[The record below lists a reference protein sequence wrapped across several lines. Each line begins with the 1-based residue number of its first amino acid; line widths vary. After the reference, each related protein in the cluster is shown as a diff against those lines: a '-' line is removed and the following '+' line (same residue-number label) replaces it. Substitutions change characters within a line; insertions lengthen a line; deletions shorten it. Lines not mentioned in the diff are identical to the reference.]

1 MMRLCFLRNHYVKR
15 TPKGPHGAGP
25 RSSLAIL
32 LARFTADFFSH
43 SGHRRQQRHQWR
55 EFPDL
60 PPAYRP
66 LPAAAGSDQQLRL
79 WSWAV
84 LLIEIGR
91 ASCRERVDVAGV
103 AGWS

>member
-1 MMRLCFLRNHYVKR
+1 M
-15 TPKGPHGAGP
+15 TEEIHGAGP

-32 LARFTADFFSH
+32 LARFTTDFFSH

-84 LLIEIGR
+84 LLIVPILPNLLAYASGANYRHR
-91 ASCRERVDVAGV
+91 AGDRERHQDRK
-103 AGWS
+103 S